1 MFRSLMMIFTVFIIV
16 STLGGLAFLLVGVL
30 LSQIDFLG
38 ITPFQGAIICVGT
51 SVIVVF
57 FFWATASVP
66 SFLTIDDEDEDEDE
80 EELVHVPQQRRKSP
94 SQRRRR

>member
-1 MFRSLMMIFTVFIIV
+1 MFRSLMTIVAVFIVV
-16 STLGGLAFLLVGVL
+16 SALGGFAFLLIGAL
-30 LSQIDFLG
+30 LSRIDFLG

-57 FFWATASVP
+57 FFWATTSIP
-66 SFLTIDDEDEDEDE
+66 SFLTIDDEEENE
-80 EELVHVPQQRRKSP
+80 EELEHVPQQRRKGP